1 MNDEIRSS
9 ARMAALSNSEMRQQ
23 KAVPM
28 ELQRFMK
35 SALDDLGNINNLN
48 IPNQLRKSKQIM
60 VPK

>member
-1 MNDEIRSS
+1 
-9 ARMAALSNSEMRQQ
+9 MAALSNSEMRQQ